1 MPTIDVNDITVNY
14 QLEGGSDGELV
25 VLVNGLADDLQTWD
39 FQVPALIEAGYRVL
53 R

>member
-1 MPTIDVNDITVNY
+1 MPIVHVNDIDVNYV
-14 QLEGGSDGELV
+14 LEGGEGGELV

-39 FQVPALIEAGYRVL
+39 YQVGDLREAGFSIL

>member
-1 MPTIDVNDITVNY
+1 MPTAKCNDITVNY
-14 QLEGGSDGELV
+14 ELEGSGDGELV

-39 FQVPALIEAGYRVL
+39 FQVPALLEAGYRVL